1 MCQDQYGNYVIQ
13 HILENNKGQKCEEI
27 FKALR
32 GRVYEMSIHKFSSN
46 VIEKCLHFGKNKE
59 RNHLIDE
66 VLLREDKMQNSLV
79 SLVKDKFGNYVIQK
93 MIEYSEKDKRN
104 EIINKILSSS
114 SINVKDGYTKHVLNY
129 IEKLGY
135 NINKNIN
142 NNTNI
147 DLNLISNINNVS
159 MENNKLLNLNENAKD
174 FKRNKKDKFKDQNE
188 NPNNNF

>member
-1 MCQDQYGNYVIQ
+1 
-13 HILENNKGQKCEEI
+13 
-27 FKALR
+27 
-32 GRVYEMSIHKFSSN
+32 MSIHKFSSN